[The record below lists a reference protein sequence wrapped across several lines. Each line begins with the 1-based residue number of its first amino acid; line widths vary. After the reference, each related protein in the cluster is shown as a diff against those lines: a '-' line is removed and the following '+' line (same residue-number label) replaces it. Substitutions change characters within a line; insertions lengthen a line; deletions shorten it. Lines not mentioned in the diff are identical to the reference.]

1 MTAVRC
7 AVTLCFLVAAL
18 PAAVCGQEPSAPP
31 PPLIDTII
39 VVTQDIFRPE
49 EAQANG
55 LFRVMNALHFT
66 TRPTVVWHEL
76 LFKQGEPYDSA
87 RVAETERNLRARGLF
102 RQVSIDS
109 MTVGDRLIVLVETN
123 DGWTT
128 ELVLNANFTG
138 GEFNWAL
145 GGIERNFIGTG
156 ARVGVVY
163 RDEPDRTALRLL
175 GGMDR
180 IRGTRAGVDGYYD
193 NLSDGSFGGWT
204 GGVPYRSFGD
214 RWALELPGA
223 AGNQRILQ
231 FRDGDSLQTYRRRLF
246 WQSTGV
252 SYAPIAGAGG
262 YVRLGAVGQIKR
274 EEYML
279 WTADPSTVPDTVTGA
294 VGVFVDAMKPR
305 YMVVT
310 HYNGFA
316 REEDVDLSMR
326 LTLGVWLA
334 PDAWGYERTGIAPGF
349 ELQAGTSIGRH
360 FAKIAASGHGLFTS
374 AGLDSG
380 QVRVTAT
387 AAARFYPRHSTVLHV
402 QAGALKNAA
411 PGSEFDLGSGFG
423 PRAFPAHAF
432 TGERMAFAILEH
444 RAFLIDQLFGM
455 LGLGFA
461 GFLDYGGAWF
471 ADQPSRLGGDVGVGL
486 RFGSTRSTAANV
498 GRLDLAY
505 RFGEGFEGNRWVV
518 SFGQQFPF

>member
-1 MTAVRC
+1 MRRALLLLC
-7 AVTLCFLVAAL
+7 ALLLL
-18 PAAVCGQEPSAPP
+18 PAVGRGQEGAPP
-31 PPLIDTII
+31 PPPIIDTII

-49 EAQANG
+49 EAQASS
-55 LFRVMNALHFT
+55 LYRIMNALHFT
-66 TRPTVVWHEL
+66 TRPSVVRHEL
-76 LFKQGEPYDSA
+76 LFKQGEPFDSA
-87 RVAETERNLRARGLF
+87 KVAETERNLRTRGLF
-102 RQVSIDS
+102 RHVSIDS
-109 MTVGDRLIVLVETN
+109 MTVGDRLHVLVETN

-128 ELVLNANFTG
+128 QLVLNANFTA

-156 ARVGVVY
+156 ARAGLVY

-180 IRGTRAGVDGYYD
+180 IRGTRAGIDGFYD
-193 NLSDGSFGGWT
+193 NLSDGNFGGWF
-204 GGVPYRSFGD
+204 GGVPYRSIGD
-214 RWALELPGA
+214 RWGVDFFGE
-223 AGNQRILQ
+223 AGDQRILQ

-246 WQSTGV
+246 WQLGSV
-252 SYAPIAGAGG
+252 SFAPVAGPRG

-279 WTADPSTVPDTVTGA
+279 WTTDASTVPDTVTGA
-294 VGVFVDAMKPR
+294 VGVFAEAMKPR
-305 YMVVT
+305 YKVVT

-316 REEDVDLSMR
+316 REEDVDLSS
-326 LTLGVWLA
+326 LLQLA
-334 PDAWGYERTGIAPGF
+334 LWVAPEAWGYERDGVAPGF
-349 ELQAGTSIGRH
+349 VAQAGTSIGRH
-360 FAKIAASGHGLFTS
+360 FAKIRAEGHGLFTA

-380 QVRVTAT
+380 QVQVIAT
-387 AAARFYPRHSTVLHV
+387 AAARFVPRHSTVLHV
-402 QAGALKNAA
+402 QAGAMKNVA

-423 PRAFPAHAF
+423 PRAFEAHAF
-432 TGERMAFAILEH
+432 TGERMWFAIIEH

-461 GFLDYGGAWF
+461 GFFDYGGAWF
-471 ADQPSRLGGDVGVGL
+471 TDQSSRVGGDVGLGL

-505 RFGEGFEGNRWVV
+505 RFGEGFEGSRWAL

>member
-1 MTAVRC
+1 MRRA
-7 AVTLCFLVAAL
+7 LVLGCVLLAL
-18 PAAVCGQEPSAPP
+18 PAVARAQEGAEPGPP
-31 PPLIDTII
+31 VIDTII
-39 VVTQDIFRPE
+39 IVTQDIFRPE
-49 EAQANG
+49 EAQSNA
-55 LFRVMNALHFT
+55 LYRIMNALHVT
-66 TRPTVVWHEL
+66 TRPSVVRHEL
-76 LFKQGEPYDSA
+76 LFKQGQPYDSA
-87 RVAETERNLRARGLF
+87 RVAETERNLRTRGLF
-102 RQVSIDS
+102 RHVSIDS
-109 MTVGDRLIVLVETN
+109 MTVGDKLNMLVETN

-156 ARVGVVY
+156 ARVGIVY

-180 IRGTRAGVDGYYD
+180 IRGTRTGVNGFYD
-193 NLSDGSFGGWT
+193 DLSDGSFGGWY
-204 GGVPYRSFGD
+204 GGMPYRSFGD
-214 RWALELPGA
+214 RWGMDLPGE

-231 FRDGDSLQTYRRRLF
+231 FRDGDSLETYRRRLF
-246 WQSTGV
+246 WQLGSV
-252 SYAPIAGAGG
+252 SYAPVAGPRG
-262 YVRLGAVGQIKR
+262 YVRLGVVGQIKR

-279 WTADPSTVPDTVTGA
+279 WTTDASTVPDTVMGA
-294 VGVFVDAMKPR
+294 AGVFVEAMKPR

-316 REEDVDLSMR
+316 REEDVDLSS
-326 LTLGVWLA
+326 LASLSFWLA
-334 PDAWGYERTGIAPGF
+334 PDAWGYERTGVAPGF
-349 ELQAGTSIGRH
+349 VLQAGTSIGRH
-360 FAKIAASGHGLFTS
+360 FAKIRAWGHGLFTS

-387 AAARFYPRHSTVLHV
+387 AATRFYRRHSTVLHV
-402 QAGALKNAA
+402 QVGALKNVA

-423 PRAFPAHAF
+423 PRAFEAHAF

-444 RAFLIDQLFGM
+444 RAYLIDQLIGM
-455 LGLGFA
+455 MGLGFA

-471 ADQPSRLGGDVGVGL
+471 ADEPSRLGGDVGVGL
-486 RFGSTRSTAANV
+486 RIGSTRSTAANV

-505 RFGEGFEGNRWVV
+505 RFGEGFEGKRWVV

>member
-1 MTAVRC
+1 MRRSLRLLSV
-7 AVTLCFLVAAL
+7 LGLL
-18 PAAVCGQEPSAPP
+18 PAVARGQEGAPP
-31 PPLIDTII
+31 AAPTIDTII
-39 VVTQDIFRPE
+39 IVTQDIFRPE
-49 EAQANG
+49 EAQSNA
-55 LFRVMNALHFT
+55 LYRIMNALHVT
-66 TRPTVVWHEL
+66 TRPSVVRHEL
-76 LFKQGEPYDSA
+76 LFRQGEPYDSA
-87 RVAETERNLRARGLF
+87 RVAETERNLRSRGLF
-102 RQVSIDS
+102 RDVSIDS
-109 MTVGDRLIVLVETN
+109 MTVGDRLNMLVETN

-138 GEFNWAL
+138 GEFNWAV

-180 IRGTRAGVDGYYD
+180 IRGTRTGVNGFYD
-193 NLSDGSFGGWT
+193 NLSDGSFGGWY

-214 RWALELPGA
+214 HWSLDLPGE
-223 AGNQRILQ
+223 AGNQRVLQ
-231 FRDGDSLQTYRRRLF
+231 FRDGDSLETYRRRLF
-246 WQSTGV
+246 WQLGSV
-252 SYAPIAGAGG
+252 SYAPVAGPRG

-279 WTADPSTVPDTVTGA
+279 WTTDASTVPDTVTGA
-294 VGVFVDAMKPR
+294 IGVFAEAMKPR

-316 REEDVDLSMR
+316 YEEDVDLSAR
-326 LTLGVWLA
+326 AALSVWLA
-334 PDAWGYERTGIAPGF
+334 PNAWGYERTGIAPGF
-349 ELQAGTSIGRH
+349 LVQAGSSIGRH
-360 FAKIAASGHGLFTS
+360 FVKLSAWGHGLFTS

-380 QVRVTAT
+380 QVRLSGTGAL
-387 AAARFYPRHSTVLHV
+387 RLYPRHSTVLHV
-402 QAGALKNAA
+402 QAGALENVA
-411 PGSEFDLGSGFG
+411 PGSEFDLGGGFG
-423 PRAFPAHAF
+423 PRAFETHGF
-432 TGERMAFAILEH
+432 TGERFVFAILEH
-444 RAFLIDQLFGM
+444 RAYLIDELFGM

-471 ADQPSRLGGDVGVGL
+471 TDQPSRLGGDVGVGL
-486 RFGSTRSTAANV
+486 RIGSTRSTAANV

-505 RFGEGFEGNRWVV
+505 RFGEGFEGRRWVV